1 MHISEKTTVNRALIR
16 KLREYFR
23 ISQADL
29 AKMSGISQSTVYK
42 IESGALES
50 PNLATLNAI
59 SSTFHVVATQLLIE
73 NGPFPS
79 NYDLANRLIKEEN
92 EAKS

>member
-1 MHISEKTTVNRALIR
+1 MHISEKTTVNRVLIR

-29 AKMSGISQSTVYK
+29 AKMSGISQSTVHK
-42 IESGALES
+42 IESGVLEM

-59 SSTFHVVATQLLIE
+59 SSTFHVVATQLLLE

-79 NYDLANRLIKEEN
+79 NYDLANRLIQAQKEE
-92 EAKS
+92 KQ

>member
-23 ISQADL
+23 LSQSEL
-29 AKMSGISQSTVYK
+29 AKLSGISASTVFK
-42 IESGALES
+42 IESGSLES

>member
-1 MHISEKTTVNRALIR
+1 MHISEKTIVNRALIR

-23 ISQADL
+23 LSQSEL
-29 AKMSGISQSTVYK
+29 AKLSGISASTVFK
-42 IESGALES
+42 IESGSLES

-59 SSTFHVVATQLLIE
+59 SSTFHVMATQLLIE

-79 NYDLANRLIKEEN
+79 NYGLANRLIQAEKEV
-92 EAKS
+92 KP

>member
-1 MHISEKTTVNRALIR
+1 MHISEKTTVNRVLIR

-23 ISQADL
+23 LSQSEL
-29 AKMSGISQSTVYK
+29 AKLAGISASTVFK
-42 IESGALES
+42 IESGSLES

-79 NYDLANRLIKEEN
+79 NYDLANRLINEEN

>member
-1 MHISEKTTVNRALIR
+1 MHISEKTIVNRALIR

-23 ISQADL
+23 LSQSEL
-29 AKMSGISQSTVYK
+29 AKLSGISASTVFK
-42 IESGALES
+42 IESGVLEM

-59 SSTFHVVATQLLIE
+59 SSTFHVMATQLLIE

-79 NYDLANRLIKEEN
+79 NYDLANRLIQAEKEV
-92 EAKS
+92 KQ